1 MNEVKINNYFRFYK
15 WPTKAKRDNKKSIL
29 NIISPSVA
37 IQIFSRSLHPYL
49 CLPDVLHSLSQVL
62 LVTLS
67 ESFHQAHILIS
78 QLLEMLAADVH
89 AWRDTS
95 LMSEV
100 VLNQDHVVSSPR
112 RSSQFKKS
120 GSGEHFWQSAWS
132 FSYIPFLFGL
142 QPPNLRESYGLFLKQ
157 KQPWSP
163 VSQGSRAS
171 LPIIQVSPWSRMQP
185 ENLVS
190 RKLESRKG
198 EERLFFMLIV
208 GQMM

>member
-89 AWRDTS
+89 ACS
-95 LMSEV
+95 LGRGWMNH
-100 VLNQDHVVSSPR
+100 L
-112 RSSQFKKS
+112 
-120 GSGEHFWQSAWS
+120 
-132 FSYIPFLFGL
+132 
-142 QPPNLRESYGLFLKQ
+142 NLRYQRGHAPFAPQ
-157 KQPWSP
+157 Y
-163 VSQGSRAS
+163 SRALALGQNS
-171 LPIIQVSPWSRMQP
+171 LWCNLYFRAHCGTRLSLHVSWTHFSHFFFPWP
-185 ENLVS
+185 
-190 RKLESRKG
+190 
-198 EERLFFMLIV
+198 LIFPHSLTDFS
-208 GQMM
+208 Q